1 MCWWVC
7 PRDNPPR
14 SISYSAKEGKSLHL
28 LGIIAIIYVIYQLI
42 KEACTPTLTAE
53 HWANKELEHKDRMS
67 GMSEKDI
74 LKNAQK
80 GRYYIP
86 KEVFQAY
93 PVPHREPDGNKR
105 IIIENDELHKADIA
119 KYGAYQAQKWV
130 KQGKYNLNSEEL
142 EIVHLQIERKF
153 QHLYSI
159 GSSDSKYTQK
169 IREIDSILAT
179 KHWDCRNTEA
189 VKQWQKA
196 HDAESKYF
204 K

>member
-1 MCWWVC
+1 M
-7 PRDNPPR
+7 
-14 SISYSAKEGKSLHL
+14 HL
-28 LGIIAIIYVIYQLI
+28 LGIVAIIYVIYQLI
-42 KEACTPTLTAE
+42 KEAFTPTLTAE

-67 GMSEKDI
+67 GMSEKEI

-93 PVPHREPDGNKR
+93 PVPHREPDGRHR
-105 IIIENDELHKADIA
+105 IIIENDELHKADVA
-119 KYGAYQAQKWV
+119 QYGAYQAQKWV
-130 KQGKYNLNSEEL
+130 EQGKYNLNPEEL

-169 IREIDSILAT
+169 VKEIDAILAT

-189 VKQWQKA
+189 VRQWQKA
-196 HDAESKYF
+196 HDAESKYRQV
-204 K
+204 